1 MKKMIVITFLIAAC
15 LPACFARAEQLV
27 LPAGTEMERGRDG
40 QDEEVWIDDVH
51 RSVSTAL
58 LATSSWIDDFFADKR
73 FVAEENRSRARLK
86 LTTSYYED
94 DDFEFKPRVN
104 IRVHLPRWS
113 ERLHLLFF
121 VSEDEKPEIEAE
133 RSGSRIIEDSE
144 KKEASAA
151 LQYFLKETEKY
162 NISFTGGFSFDYL
175 YGGVRY
181 RYEKEIGPWKG
192 RFVTLLRYYTDDG
205 WANLNSLDF
214 DRELSE
220 KWFLRATAQLDW
232 FEEEDDL
239 PLALMLRLYQLLGT
253 DKVLSYEWENHF
265 ASVQQDELTD
275 LWLLVRYRQ
284 KFLRDWLFF
293 EISPRVNF
301 PKDKDRE
308 PNVGLLLRIEMNFGF
323 PWI

>member
-1 MKKMIVITFLIAAC
+1 MKKMIVIAFLIAAC
-15 LPACFARAEQLV
+15 LPACPVRAEESL
-27 LPAGTEMERGRDG
+27 LPAGTEIENEYAGKG
-40 QDEEVWIDDVH
+40 EEAWIDDVH
-51 RSVSTAL
+51 RGVSTTL
-58 LATSSWIDDFFADKR
+58 LATSSWIDDFFDDR
-73 FVAEENRSRARLK
+73 RYVDEENRSRARLK

-104 IRVHLPRWS
+104 IRVHLPQWS
-113 ERLHLLFF
+113 ERLHLLLFA
-121 VSEDEKPEIEAE
+121 SEDEKPETV
-133 RSGSRIIEDSE
+133 RSDVTIPEDRE
-144 KKEASAA
+144 EKEASAA

-162 NISFTGGFSFDYL
+162 NISFTGGASFEYL

-181 RYEKEIGPWKG
+181 RYEKDVGSWKA

-205 WANLNSLDF
+205 WENLNTLDF
-214 DRELSE
+214 DRGLSE

-253 DKVLSYEWENHF
+253 DKVISYEWENHF
-265 ASVQQDELTD
+265 ADVRRDDVTD

-301 PKDKDRE
+301 PKDKDWE
-308 PNVGLLLRIEMNFGF
+308 ANFGLLFRIEMNFGF
-323 PWI
+323 PWV

>member
-1 MKKMIVITFLIAAC
+1 MIVITLLIAAC
-15 LPACFARAEQLV
+15 LPACLARAEQLV
-27 LPAGTEMERGRDG
+27 LPAGTEMESEHDG
-40 QDEEVWIDDVH
+40 QDEEVWIDEMH
-51 RSVSTAL
+51 RSASTTL
-58 LATSSWIDDFFADKR
+58 LASSRWLDDFFDDRSR
-73 FVAEENRSRARLK
+73 FVDEENKSRARLK
-86 LTTSYYED
+86 LTTTYYED
-94 DDFEFKPRVN
+94 DEFEFKPRVN
-104 IRVHLPRWS
+104 IRVHLPRLS
-113 ERLHLLFF
+113 ERFLLLFF
-121 VSEDEKPEIEAE
+121 ASEDEKPETV
-133 RSGSRIIEDSE
+133 RSDATIPEDRNE
-144 KKEASAA
+144 KEASAA

-162 NISFTGGFSFDYL
+162 NISFTGGVSFDYL

-181 RYEKEIGPWKG
+181 RYEKDIGSWKG

-205 WANLNSLDF
+205 WENLNTLDF

-239 PLALMLRLYQLLGT
+239 PLALILRLYQVLGT

-265 ASVQQDELTD
+265 ASVEQGELTD

-301 PKDKDRE
+301 PKDNDRE
-308 PNVGLLLRIEMNFGF
+308 ANFGLFFRIEMNFGF
-323 PWI
+323 PWVKN

>member
-15 LPACFARAEQLV
+15 LPVSSTWAEQAV
-27 LPAGTEMERGRDG
+27 VPEGTGIESEHDG
-40 QDEEVWIDDVH
+40 QDEEEWIDDVH
-51 RSVSTAL
+51 RSVSTTL
-58 LATSSWIDDFFADKR
+58 LASSSWLDDFFTDRR
-73 FVAEENRSRARLK
+73 FVDEENRSRARLK
-86 LTTSYYED
+86 LTASYYED
-94 DDFEFKPRVN
+94 DDFEFKPRLNV
-104 IRVHLPRWS
+104 RVHLPRWS
-113 ERLHLLFF
+113 ERLNLLLFA
-121 VSEDEKPEIEAE
+121 SEEEKPEIEAE
-133 RSGSRIIEDSE
+133 RSGSRIIEDSD
-144 KKEASAA
+144 KKEASTA

-162 NISFTGGFSFDYL
+162 NISFTGGVSFDYL
-175 YGGVRY
+175 YGGLRY
-181 RYEKEIGPWKG
+181 RYEKDIGSWKG

-205 WANLNSLDF
+205 WENLNTLDF
-214 DRELSE
+214 DRELSV

-265 ASVQQDELTD
+265 ASVEQGELTD

-301 PKDKDRE
+301 PQDMDRE
-308 PNVGLLLRIEMNFGF
+308 PNFGLLFRIEMNFGF
-323 PWI
+323 PWV

>member
-15 LPACFARAEQLV
+15 LPACLARAEQLV
-27 LPAGTEMERGRDG
+27 LPAATEMESEHDG

-51 RSVSTAL
+51 RSVSTTL
-58 LATSSWIDDFFADKR
+58 LATSSWIDDFFDDRR

-121 VSEDEKPEIEAE
+121 ASEDEKPETV
-133 RSGSRIIEDSE
+133 RSDATIPEDRNE
-144 KKEASAA
+144 KEASAA
-151 LQYFLKETEKY
+151 LQYFLKETEKD
-162 NISFTGGFSFDYL
+162 NISFTGGVSFDYL
-175 YGGVRY
+175 YGGARY
-181 RYEKEIGPWKG
+181 RYEKDVGSWKG

-205 WANLNSLDF
+205 WENLNTLDF

-220 KWFLRATAQLDW
+220 KWFLRATAQLNW

-239 PLALMLRLYQLLGT
+239 PLALMLRLYQVLGT

-265 ASVQQDELTD
+265 ASVEQGELTD

-284 KFLRDWLFF
+284 KFLRDWLYF

-301 PKDKDRE
+301 SKDNDRE
-308 PNVGLLLRIEMNFGF
+308 ANFGLLFRIEMNFGF
-323 PWI
+323 PWV